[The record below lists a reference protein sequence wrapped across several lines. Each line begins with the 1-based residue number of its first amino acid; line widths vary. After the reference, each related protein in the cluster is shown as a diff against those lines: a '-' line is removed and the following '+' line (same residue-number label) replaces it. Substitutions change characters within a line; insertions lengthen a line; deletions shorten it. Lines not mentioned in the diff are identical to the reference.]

1 MSGHSKWATTK
12 RAKSVTDAV
21 RSRIFTKLA
30 KLITVA
36 ARQGGGDPES
46 NVQLRFAVD
55 RAREASM
62 PRDNID
68 RAIARGTGAGKEGA
82 LEEFSYDAAGP
93 GGSAFIV
100 EGVTDS
106 KNRTTSELRNLL
118 QQHGGKLGETGSQRW
133 QFRHVGLFSVPVP
146 AGTASDDVE
155 LAAIEAGADDT
166 QAVEGEVEVIT
177 APSSVAAVR
186 DALTKSDLKPTQ
198 AEFRYVPTNALA
210 ADTLPDGGAEKVRAL
225 NEALL
230 EHDDVQTV
238 ATNVV

>member
-36 ARQGGGDPES
+36 ARQGGDPES

-82 LEEFSYDAAGP
+82 LEEFSYDAVGP

-106 KNRTTSELRNLL
+106 KNRTTSELRNVL
-118 QQHGGKLGETGSQRW
+118 QQHGGKLAETGSQRW
-133 QFRHVGLFSVPVP
+133 QFRHVGSFSVPVP
-146 AGTASDDVE
+146 AGKTSDDVE

-166 QAVEGEVEVIT
+166 QATDGEVEVIT
-177 APSSVAAVR
+177 APTGVAAVR
-186 DALTKSDLKPTQ
+186 EALAKAGFQPTQ
-198 AEFRYVPTNALA
+198 AGFRFIPTNALS
-210 ADTLPDGGAEKVRAL
+210 ADSLPDGASDNVRDL
-225 NEALL
+225 TEALL
-230 EHDDVQTV
+230 EHDDVQSV

>member
-21 RSRIFTKLA
+21 RSRVFTKLA

-36 ARQGGGDPES
+36 ARQGGGDPNS

-82 LEEFSYDAAGP
+82 LEEFSYDAVGA
-93 GGSAFIV
+93 GGSAFII

-106 KNRTTSELRNLL
+106 KNRTASELRNML
-118 QQHGGKLGETGSQRW
+118 QQHGGKLAETGTQRW
-133 QFRHVGLFSVPVP
+133 QFRHVGSFSVPVP
-146 AGTASDDVE
+146 DGKTSDDVE
-155 LAAIEAGADDT
+155 LAVIEAGADDT
-166 QAVEGEVEVIT
+166 QAVDGEVEVIT
-177 APSSVAAVR
+177 APNGVAAVR
-186 DALTKSDLKPTQ
+186 EALSKAGFQPTQ
-198 AEFRYVPTNALA
+198 AGFRFIPTNALA
-210 ADTLPDGGAEKVRAL
+210 AYALPDGAGEKVRAL
-225 NEALL
+225 TEALL
-230 EHDDVQTV
+230 DHDDVQSV